1 MTGRPVAQ
9 HDPALDQARRDRAEA
24 AAVHG
29 AGAGVV
35 GFQPPAGLRAAGRPL
50 DQQQARI
57 GWMPRDH
64 DLAGADPRRAPPPP
78 PPPRPPPPPPPPPRL
93 PPPPPRTPP

>member
-35 GFQPPAGLRAAGRPL
+35 GFQPPAGLRAAGRTL

-64 DLAGADPRRAPPPP
+64 HPARAHPPPAAPPPP
-78 PPPRPPPPPPPPPRL
+78 PPAPPPTPPAPARPPPPPPP
-93 PPPPPRTPP
+93 